1 MDSGAGLLVY
11 FDVNGDGFTDGADE
25 GNLIGI
31 GLGHAQFFAYEIG
44 IENNALDDALDGS
57 AFLDILPAGFRL
69 SADAEDA
76 LEGCAD
82 GTCDGVV
89 EDASGNCVVTV
100 SGPKAKKNTID
111 PRYVMIEPSGLTAS
125 ALCTTTLYV
134 ETTSGGSG
142 KGKSATSF
150 EPNACEVADASGGG
164 TLINTI
170 ALNEGVKMFDAATGD
185 LLSGPNGSI
194 QLAPQGCP

>member
-1 MDSGAGLLVY
+1 MMTRV
-11 FDVNGDGFTDGADE
+11 
-25 GNLIGI
+25 
-31 GLGHAQFFAYEIG
+31 
-44 IENNALDDALDGS
+44 
-57 AFLDILPAGFRL
+57 
-69 SADAEDA
+69 
-76 LEGCAD
+76 
-82 GTCDGVV
+82 
-89 EDASGNCVVTV
+89 
-100 SGPKAKKNTID
+100 
-111 PRYVMIEPSGLTAS
+111 TAS